1 MYYLL
6 ELMQQCRDDAVQGVI
21 ADYVS
26 AEPPMIPAL
35 VVRPSLSLHTYSL
48 SACRQCVVVRPSLSL
63 HTYSLSA
70 RRQCVVVRP
79 SLSLHTYSL
88 SACRQCVQL
97 DLILTL
103 TAYADVF

>member
-48 SACRQCVVVRPSLSL
+48 SACRQCV
-63 HTYSLSA
+63 
-70 RRQCVVVRP
+70 
-79 SLSLHTYSL
+79 
-88 SACRQCVQL
+88 QL

>member
-48 SACRQCVVVRPSLSL
+48 SA
-63 HTYSLSA
+63 

-79 SLSLHTYSL
+79 SLCLHTYSL